1 MLGPKP
7 VVDLPAIC
15 VVRLTPKLSGTTTW
29 WWWCLGLRRL
39 LLVMRGR
46 RGRGTGRSAIHGAVL
61 SGGSTTRYRR
71 PSIAV
76 KVERNT
82 RGSAWG
88 RTALIAAMVGRRVA
102 DPRALIDEDARA
114 LIGGGAL
121 STEQNGALMAGR
133 VGEDDRGHRAQPW
146 CGRLQ

>member
-1 MLGPKP
+1 
-7 VVDLPAIC
+7 
-15 VVRLTPKLSGTTTW
+15 
-29 WWWCLGLRRL
+29 
-39 LLVMRGR
+39 VMRGR

-121 STEQNGALMAGR
+121 STEQNGALMAGG